1 VEWQR
6 SFLSDQTRVLLYWVG
21 QDSNISKGEA
31 STAASPSAEAQDL
44 AHDGA
49 QVPEARELLAA
60 QALAVQVVGPLSEG
74 PLLRAWRARTADQ
87 HGVALL
93 VFRAE
98 IADAERERF
107 VAAAERIRNLPQPL
121 PGVLRVLAVA
131 PSKEAVLTELWTI
144 GSSKELAGLAWSA
157 RRRLDFVR
165 RVALALDSVHRA
177 GIVHGCLC
185 EENVLLGDTLEPIVA
200 EAGSIS
206 VAALAGPWAGSYVA
220 FAAPE
225 VLEGATPDVR
235 SDVFSIGRLLQH
247 VLRGD
252 DVPAIGEVVAKC
264 LAPAPF
270 GRYASASAL
279 AAAIGAAASELPMVE
294 AAVQPAAAPRP
305 PPSPAAHADRAPPF
319 FEKEKATPIVPP
331 SWLAPIGVAVLLA
344 AVTLAFVVGGASSP
358 LRGGLAVALF
368 AGAAMVSW
376 GLRLGPPTSVALRT
390 GFALAC
396 GALALVIDPLD
407 FGYRIAAAHAM
418 HGDPASRREAIAQV
432 VRLGRDFRGLS
443 LASVDLSGLD
453 LRGADLRGV
462 DLSGA
467 DLSHANLW
475 GAMLEGAAF
484 GGANVSDAD
493 FQGTDPGVARDFDLA
508 QCNAGTRLPNPWH
521 CALPS
526 SAGAGRPSKADARSP

>member
-1 VEWQR
+1 VA
-6 SFLSDQTRVLLYWVG
+6 
-21 QDSNISKGEA
+21 QDSDTSKGEA
-31 STAASPSAEAQDL
+31 STAASPSAGAQDL

-49 QVPEARELLAA
+49 QIPEARELLAA
-60 QALAVQVVGPLSEG
+60 QALAVELVGPLSEG
-74 PLLRAWRARTADQ
+74 PMLRAWRAKTADQ

-98 IADAERERF
+98 ITDAERERF
-107 VAAAERIRNLPQPL
+107 VAGAERIRNLPQPL
-121 PGVLRVLAVA
+121 PGVLRGLAVA
-131 PSKEAVLTELWTI
+131 PSKVAILTELWTI

-157 RRRLDFVR
+157 RRRLEFVR
-165 RVALALDSVHRA
+165 RVAVALDSLHEA

-185 EENVLLGDTLEPIVA
+185 EDNVLFGDALEPIVA

-206 VAALAGPWAGSYVA
+206 VEALARQSDAGSYVA

-225 VLEGATPDVR
+225 VLEGASPDVR
-235 SDVFSIGRLLQH
+235 SDVFSMGRLLQH

-252 DVPAIGEVVAKC
+252 DVPAIAEVVAKC

-279 AAAIGAAASELPMVE
+279 ASAIGAAASELPMVD
-294 AAVQPAAAPRP
+294 APIQLAGAPRP
-305 PPSPAAHADRAPPF
+305 PPGPAADADRVAPVF
-319 FEKEKATPIVPP
+319 DKDKGAPIVPP
-331 SWLAPIGVAVLLA
+331 SWLAPVGVAVLLA
-344 AVTLAFVVGGASSP
+344 AVTLAFVVGGASST
-358 LRGGLAVALF
+358 LRGGLAAALF
-368 AGAAMVSW
+368 GGTVMVSW
-376 GLRLGPPTSVALRT
+376 GLRLGPPTSVVVRT

-396 GALALVIDPLD
+396 GALALVVDPLD

-418 HGDPASRREAIAQV
+418 HGGPASRRQAIAQV

-443 LASVDLSGLD
+443 LTGVDLSGLD

-467 DLSHANLW
+467 DLSHTNLW

-484 GGANVSDAD
+484 DNANASDAD
-493 FQGTDPGVARDFDLA
+493 FQGTDPGGARDFDLA
-508 QCNAGTRLPNPWH
+508 RCNAETRLPKPWH
-521 CALPS
+521 CASPS
-526 SAGAGRPSKADARSP
+526 SAGASRPSKAEARSP